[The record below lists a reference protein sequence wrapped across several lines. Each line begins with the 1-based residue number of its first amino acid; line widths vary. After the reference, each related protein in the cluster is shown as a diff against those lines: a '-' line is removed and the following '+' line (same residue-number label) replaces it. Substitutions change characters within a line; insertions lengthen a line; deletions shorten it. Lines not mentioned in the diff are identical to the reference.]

1 MGQSS
6 VVHDFRERLAWSESA
21 GDEPFWEAVYRK
33 AFSNLVSHVA
43 CPGDVLSQRMG
54 IDRVLVLANGRTL
67 YVDEKKRSKDYGD
80 VILEYI
86 SVDTNNAPGWMA
98 KDLGID
104 YLAYAIVPEKRCYLF
119 PWHLLRRVWL
129 HFGRQW
135 IAMGEQRKDGFR
147 IVKARNRN
155 YNTLSVAVPLEV
167 LQGQLRRA
175 AVIDV
180 SAELAKDE

>member
-6 VVHDFRERLAWSESA
+6 VVHDFQERLAWGEKAS
-21 GDEPFWEAVYRK
+21 DEPFWNAVYRK
-33 AFSNLVSHVA
+33 AFPNLVSQVT
-43 CPGDVLSQRMG
+43 CPGDVASQRMG

-86 SVDTNNAPGWMA
+86 SVDTNNAPGWMN
-98 KDLGID
+98 KDLSID
-104 YLAYAIVPEKRCYLF
+104 YLAYAIIPEKRCYLF

-135 IAMGEQRKDGFR
+135 IAKGEQQSDGFR

-155 YNTLSVAVPLEV
+155 YNTLSVAVPTEL
-167 LQGQLRRA
+167 LQRQLRRA
-175 AVIDV
+175 TVIDV
-180 SAELAKDE
+180 SAELAG